1 MSDFSLDDK
10 WRFLRN
16 TRNARLKESDWTQLP
31 DADLTT
37 AQKTAWTNYRQ
48 QLRDLPSTNS
58 NPDLITFPESSL
70 G

>member
-1 MSDFSLDDK
+1 MSDFTLDDK

-16 TRNARLKESDWTQLP
+16 ARNARLKESDWTQLP

-37 AQKTAWTNYRQ
+37 SQKTAWTNYRQ
-48 QLRDLPSTNS
+48 ELRDLPTTKS
-58 NPDLITFPESSL
+58 NPDLITFPESPL